1 MTIILRN
8 MTEADLPQ
16 VKALTQQ
23 LQWPHRLSDLQQML
37 QLGEGTVIVDGARVL
52 GSAMGWRWGDR
63 IASLGVVIVAEA
75 LRGQGY
81 GRQLM
86 RNMLAR
92 FSDCQVRLHATE
104 MGRGLYEK
112 LGFVVTGQVMQ
123 HQTRQLDDVAAP
135 LLPAGW
141 QLRAGENGDL
151 AALTALDYQASGM
164 VRTRLLTRLLTDA
177 SLRVLLDEQQ
187 QMRGFAVTRRFGHGH
202 TVGPLLATDEASA
215 KRLVSDALCRLAGEF
230 VRLDTPVSRFSTW
243 LTECGLTKVDSPVA
257 MIHGTPWQPQGAQTF
272 GLMSQAM
279 A

>member
-16 VKALTQQ
+16 VAALTQQ

-37 QLGEGTVIVDGARVL
+37 QLGEGTVIVDGTRVL

-86 RNMLAR
+86 LNMLAR

-112 LGFVVTGQVMQ
+112 LGFVATGQVMQ
-123 HQTRQLDDVAAP
+123 HQTRQLDEIAAP
-135 LLPAGW
+135 RLPAGW
-141 QLRAGENGDL
+141 QIRAAEIDDVE
-151 AALTALDYQASGM
+151 ALTALDKQASGM
-164 VRTRLLTRLLTDA
+164 VRTRLLTRLRTDA

-187 QMRGFAVTRRFGHGH
+187 QKRGFAVTRRFGHGH
-202 TVGPLLATDEASA
+202 TVGPLVAIDEASA
-215 KRLVSDALCRLAGEF
+215 KLLISDALCRLTGEF
-230 VRLDTPVSRFSTW
+230 VRLDTPVSRFSQW
-243 LTECGLTKVDSPVA
+243 LTECGLTKVDSPIA
-257 MIHGTPWQPQGAQTF
+257 MIHGTPWEPQGAQTF

-279 A
+279 T